1 MTLDPREPWWS
12 YPLVIVDFE
21 TTGVVPTECGPVSV
35 AAVRL
40 EQGREVGH
48 FYSLTRPGCP
58 ISPEASA
65 VHGITDEQV
74 ADAPELSTLAAPLAE
89 LAAGAIPAAYNGTVF
104 DKIIFHRYLSGAA
117 PHPLFDPAQPWLD
130 PLVMIRKI
138 DRYARGPGR
147 HRLDATCDRWGVPFG
162 EGEAHNAL
170 ADVRAVGRL
179 LGALIERGKVKP
191 TVSLGRMIAYSEQ
204 VRAEQDRQWE
214 QYQAKLKAR
223 EAQQTLAL
231 GSGDSETSPHVDTC
245 SSEPR

>member
-12 YPLVIVDFE
+12 YPLIIVDFE

-58 ISPEASA
+58 IAPEAAA

-74 ADAPELSTLAAPLAE
+74 ADAPELSSLGAE
-89 LAAGAIPAAYNGTVF
+89 LAALAVGALPCAYNGTVF
-104 DKIIFHRYLSGAA
+104 DKIIFHRFLSHVA
-117 PHPLFDPAQPWLD
+117 PEPLFDPAQAWLD

-138 DRYARGPGR
+138 DRYARGTGR
-147 HRLDATCDRWGVPFG
+147 HRLDATCERWGVPFG

-179 LGALIERGKVKP
+179 LGALIAAGKVRA
-191 TVSLGRMIAYSEQ
+191 TTSLGRMIAYCEEI
-204 VRAEQDRQWE
+204 RAEQDRQWE
-214 QYQAKLKAR
+214 AYQRKLKAR
-223 EAQQTLAL
+223 ESQQSLPLAA
-231 GSGDSETSPHVDTC
+231 GEQEGTC
-245 SSEPR
+245 QTNDP